1 MFNRMRTVVICDRG
15 LIRRE
20 HRKTFC
26 GDGNMYF
33 AWVVAADTS
42 KLRVL

>member
-1 MFNRMRTVVICDRG
+1 MRTVVICDWG

-20 HRKTFC
+20 HKKAFC
-26 GDGNMYF
+26 GDGNIMYF